1 METISQNTIQYDDVI
16 SKGKKMFQYLWTKK
30 LLIILISFIGGII
43 GIVNVWLQDPAYSAE
58 LTFTPEN
65 SSESKIG
72 AYAGIAAQFG
82 IDLGIGGGG
91 VFEGDNIIELFKSN
105 ILIEETLESP
115 IGIKGYNSLIDYY
128 IPLTKNKKIIKLV
141 KDNKIVFT
149 NANQKGN
156 RIRDSIMKVAI
167 KDIGEKLD
175 VDKIDKKLTIIK
187 VSFLFKDE
195 IFAKKFV
202 EALTNTA
209 VNYYLNYKSEK
220 ARQNVAVLQHQ
231 ADSVKAE
238 LFGSVT
244 NVAELNDL
252 NVNPTRQ
259 AARVG
264 SQKRSIDVQVNGA
277 IYTEI
282 LKNLELAKIALRRE
296 TPFIQIIDRPIY
308 PLKNKKMGRLK
319 GGILGAF
326 IFGFLTVLILTIK
339 KSFINSSSKE
349 TQSITTA

>member
-1 METISQNTIQYDDVI
+1 METISQNTIQYDDVM

-30 LLIILISFIGGII
+30 LLIILIAFFGGVIGV
-43 GIVNVWLQDPAYSAE
+43 VNVWLQDPAYSAE

-65 SSESKIG
+65 SSDSKIG
-72 AYAGIAAQFG
+72 SYAGIAAQFG

-105 ILIEETLESP
+105 VLIEETLESP
-115 IGIKGYNSLIDYY
+115 IGITGYNSLIDYY
-128 IPLTKNKKIIKLV
+128 IPLTKNKKIITLV
-141 KDNKIVFT
+141 KDNKIDFT
-149 NANQKGN
+149 ASTQKGF
-156 RIRDSIMKVAI
+156 RIRDSIMQVAI
-167 KDIGEKLD
+167 KDIGKKLD

-220 ARQNVAVLQHQ
+220 ARQNVAILQHQ

-326 IFGFLTVLILTIK
+326 IFGFLTVLFLTVK
-339 KSFINSSSKE
+339 KSFITNSHQPTKGV
-349 TQSITTA
+349 TNA